1 MPPVSLRVKPFNL
14 SVKNLKGSRVYS
26 TLPMGGVPDVPD
38 VSLKL
43 VPGLWDSWVDPW
55 TFLINGSRVSQ
66 IRVSQVRE
74 PGGSRGSSGELRF
87 LMPQSLARESAV

>member
-1 MPPVSLRVKPFNL
+1 MPPVSLRVKPFHL
-14 SVKNLKGSRVYS
+14 SVRNLKGSRVYS
-26 TLPMGGVPDVPD
+26 TLPMGGVPDRPD

-74 PGGSRGSSGELRF
+74 PGRSRGSSSELRF
-87 LMPQSLARESAV
+87 LMPQSLAKESAV